1 MKNYNNWIT
10 TVMGVGVLAFGCV
23 AVWYDKIPWIALAA
37 FLLIAYVLV
46 KTKDP
51 QWAKDLLKN
60 IIK

>member
-10 TVMGVGVLAFGCV
+10 TVMGIAVLGFGCV
-23 AVWYDKIPWIALAA
+23 AVWCDKMPWIALPV

-46 KTKDP
+46 RTEDP
-51 QWAKDLLKN
+51 QWAKDLLKS